1 MTEKE
6 KAIENLESVA
16 YWMKN
21 SKTDYDL
28 KDLHHVLMTAIYHYE
43 NYLKEKEYE
52 KYNSNSK
59 S

>member
-16 YWMKN
+16 YWMNN

-28 KDLHHVLMTAIYHYE
+28 KDLHHILMTVIYHYE
-43 NYLKEKEYE
+43 NYLKEKESDE
-52 KYNSNSK
+52 TNK
-59 S
+59 STK